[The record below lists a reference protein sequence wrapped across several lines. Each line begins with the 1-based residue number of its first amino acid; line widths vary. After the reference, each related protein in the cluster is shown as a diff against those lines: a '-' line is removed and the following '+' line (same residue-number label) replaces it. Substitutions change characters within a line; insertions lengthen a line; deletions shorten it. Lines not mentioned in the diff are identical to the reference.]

1 MISSREELGAKVRRL
16 QEAVAE
22 IHGITQLGGVT
33 IRTDA
38 IRWTRIVVVVLVMML
53 TAITA
58 CDSTVDDPQVLE
70 TSAVPRWPA
79 TDIYEV
85 PDRIRDAT
93 MVWSAEPGLDLF
105 STEGTLTRAA
115 LESVSIGLMVG
126 LDYTYIG
133 FAASSNSP
141 GGGRLYGGFD
151 DDTGQGPFVGTI
163 YGRIQK
169 ILPTDSGFDVLS
181 CVLSVGLDVREDG
194 KYLPSRLADGDG
206 TEMRSRFIRTNEP
219 AMAPT
224 SRPTSSAPALDDFHW
239 QAPTGNEFL
248 GWEIEGL
255 TDRDPSTSGNG
266 RCVPWARSL
275 YPDAPAVIPRDAYA
289 RDTPPPVQPA
299 YPGWPDAGS

>member
-38 IRWTRIVVVVLVMML
+38 IRWTRIVAAMLVMML

-70 TSAVPRWPA
+70 TSAVPPWPA

-93 MVWSAEPGLDLF
+93 MVWSAAPGLDLF
-105 STEGTLTRAA
+105 STEGTLARAA
-115 LESVSIGLMVG
+115 YESVAIGWMVG
-126 LDYTYIG
+126 LDYAYIG
-133 FAASSNSP
+133 FAASSSSVP
-141 GGGRLYGGFD
+141 GGPLYSLFRS
-151 DDTGQGPFVGTI
+151 DTGEGPYVGTVH
-163 YGRIQK
+163 GHIQQ
-169 ILPTDSGFDVLS
+169 IIPTDVGFEVVS
-181 CVLSVGLDVREDG
+181 CLLAVGLDVLVDG
-194 KYLPSRLADGDG
+194 KYSPSVLTNGG
-206 TEMRSRFIRTNEP
+206 GQELRSHFIRLDGEP
-219 AMAPT
+219 
-224 SRPTSSAPALDDFHW
+224 SAHPSVGPSDAEGLHW
-239 QAPTGNEFL
+239 QAPTGNRFS
-248 GWEIEGL
+248 GWKIDDL
-255 TDRDPSTSGNG
+255 IDIDPITSGNG